1 MRCRV
6 LLRNTALQQGMA
18 DYALHSAGG
27 RVISHSRLYSKARV
41 PWWFKLRQALA
52 QLLPAVFP
60 QPLHPQASQASA
72 SCVPTGGCRLLVM
85 MKAKTPFP

>member
-1 MRCRV
+1 M
-6 LLRNTALQQGMA
+6 LQQGRA

-27 RVISHSRLYSKARV
+27 RVVSHSRLFSEARV

-72 SCVPTGGCRLLVM
+72 SCLSIGGCRLLVIM
-85 MKAKTPFP
+85 DSKGLYRNSM